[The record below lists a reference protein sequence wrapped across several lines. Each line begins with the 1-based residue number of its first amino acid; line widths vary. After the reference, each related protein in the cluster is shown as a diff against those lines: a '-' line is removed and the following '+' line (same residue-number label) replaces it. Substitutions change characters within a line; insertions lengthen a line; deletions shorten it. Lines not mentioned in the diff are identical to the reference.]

1 MYGVYRTEI
10 LKKCIQKC
18 LKKETRTWDEQ
29 ILLFIQRFGE
39 INLINET
46 LLHRSAKG
54 MSSIRKKDLTIYNN
68 IGIIGKFF
76 PRLSFSY
83 WIFRNLGPMLFFKNI
98 DYILLINFVDTRY
111 QIKQF
116 FK

>member
-10 LKKCIQKC
+10 LKKCVEKC
-18 LKKETRTWDEQ
+18 YKKICPALDLM

-54 MSSIRKKDLTIYNN
+54 MSGIRKKDPTIYNN

-83 WIFRNLGPMLFFKNI
+83 WIFRNLGPRLFFKNI